1 MEDLSSIQFLVE
13 TVERLTKEGTTYK
26 VELEH
31 TKERVAALEEEGA
44 RKAARINELE
54 ARVNELEKLLIAKGT
69 TTVHIGQN
77 NGIVGEDVT
86 TGDVN
91 NREKGGEDAGNGGH

>member
-1 MEDLSSIQFLVE
+1 MENLSSIQFLVE

-44 RKAARINELE
+44 RKDARINVLE

-69 TTVHIGQN
+69 TVNIAQN

-86 TGDVN
+86 AGDVN
-91 NREKGGEDAGNGGH
+91 GRKKGGEDAGNGGH